1 MKKETERQFR
11 RRDMLKILGAVPGAA
26 LATSAPLGVAAQV
39 LQEPSAAPAA
49 SKAYQPKIFNPHAG
63 PPYNVRCVWRIP
75 AHQHDDGAVGAG
87 VPHFIDDWLNF
98 KGGDLAPQI
107 KGGLTWLDLK
117 PNRLFQQNF
126 ADSTATQQKELLDR
140 IAYPEKAAASD
151 ASAVA
156 FFNRLRD
163 LVVSG
168 YYTSRIGFKALPYLG
183 NEPQSE
189 WDGCPAPVLAKLGLE
204 RIPSK
209 S

>member
-1 MKKETERQFR
+1 MEKGTKRQFR
-11 RRDMLKILGAVPGAA
+11 RRDMLKILGVVPGAA
-26 LATSAPLGVAAQV
+26 LATSAPLSAAAQV
-39 LQEPSAAPAA
+39 LQEPSAVPAPA
-49 SKAYQPKIFNPHAG
+49 KAYQPKVFNPHQW
-63 PPYNVRCVWRIP
+63 NTVQVLCDLMIP
-75 AHQHDDGAVGAG
+75 ADQHDDGAVEAG
-87 VPHFIDDWLNF
+87 VPQFIDDWLNF
-98 KGGDLAPQI
+98 KGGDLATQI
-107 KGGLTWLDLK
+107 KGGLTWLDLES
-117 PNRLFQQNF
+117 NRLFQQNF
-126 ADSTATQQKELLDR
+126 ADSTTTQQKELLDR